1 MTYRYVEFQ
10 NRNSRG
16 LSLQVFSA
24 VISKQATQLR
34 DIKIINSFEI
44 DYNKIEG
51 EFVIDLD
58 YFNTKEE

>member
-1 MTYRYVEFQ
+1 MPYRYVEFQ

-34 DIKIINSFEI
+34 DIEIINSFEI

>member
-34 DIKIINSFEI
+34 DIEIINSFEI